1 MVLATLAVQLHP
13 ERCAVQI
20 AQCRPRARLR
30 FVASASGEKPFDIIW
45 ADLGRLAAHEARIV
59 EPGLCSYPQAGAVLK
74 DTPLFVRSHKGC
86 C

>member
-30 FVASASGEKPFDIIW
+30 FVASARGEKPFDIIW
-45 ADLGRLAAHEARIV
+45 ADLGRLDAD
-59 EPGLCSYPQAGAVLK
+59 AVVVLRALQERF
-74 DTPLFVRSHKGC
+74 PFA
-86 C
+86 